1 MKTGIPCAHILT
13 GKTCSHF
20 MEPVFKTGGSVMNAP
35 CSTLYRIVVY
45 IHENNSPDQRNWRWP
60 LYLYIGMYNFTGQV
74 WFVYIFCFKN
84 IFLLFKYLNSYIG
97 TLGRIWLFEK
107 QSLSLQLHTTSVGL
121 KESTI
126 PVTLIPGDGVGPE
139 LMDSVQ
145 SVFKSLGA
153 PVTFETMHLSEVSFK

>member
-1 MKTGIPCAHILT
+1 MKTGIPCAHNL
-13 GKTCSHF
+13 
-20 MEPVFKTGGSVMNAP
+20 
-35 CSTLYRIVVY
+35 L
-45 IHENNSPDQRNWRWP
+45 
-60 LYLYIGMYNFTGQV
+60 FT
-74 WFVYIFCFKN
+74 FFYSKN
-84 IFLLFKYLNSYIG
+84 IFFIFKYISSYIG
-97 TLGRIWLFEK
+97 ILGRIWLLK
-107 QSLSLQLHTTSVGL
+107 QLSSLQLHTTSVGL

>member
-1 MKTGIPCAHILT
+1 M
-13 GKTCSHF
+13 
-20 MEPVFKTGGSVMNAP
+20 
-35 CSTLYRIVVY
+35 
-45 IHENNSPDQRNWRWP
+45 
-60 LYLYIGMYNFTGQV
+60 
-74 WFVYIFCFKN
+74 WFVYIFCFTF
-84 IFLLFKYLNSYIG
+84 FLLFKYINSYIG
-97 TLGRIWLFEK
+97 TLGRIWLALK
-107 QSLSLQLHTTSVGL
+107 QLSSLQLHTTSAGL